1 LDKETGKMTSAPL
14 EKMAP
19 FVSDEL
25 FEQCVYKVESSLFE
39 SVALQ

>member
-1 LDKETGKMTSAPL
+1 MHKETGKMTSAPL

-25 FEQCVYKVESSLFE
+25 FEQCIYNKR
-39 SVALQ
+39 